1 MTLAAQNISLLLG
14 DGEAQAT
21 ILDQVNLNVAAGEMV
36 AIMGPSGAGKSS
48 LLAICGGLRRAS
60 SGSVTVGGVN
70 LGDLSDSELAR
81 IRRQRIGFVF
91 QQSNLVPSLTALD
104 QLLLVAHLNGE
115 GTHGKAR
122 AEALRLLAEVGME
135 NRAARKPAQLSG
147 GERQRVGIARALM
160 GNPALLLVDEP
171 TSMLDQGRG
180 REIVELL
187 AQQCHAHKVAT
198 VMVTHDASMVSVVD
212 RIVKLV
218 DGRVVSE
225 GAPS

>member
-1 MTLAAQNISLLLG
+1 
-14 DGEAQAT
+14 
-21 ILDQVNLNVAAGEMV
+21 
-36 AIMGPSGAGKSS
+36 
-48 LLAICGGLRRAS
+48 
-60 SGSVTVGGVN
+60 
-70 LGDLSDSELAR
+70 
-81 IRRQRIGFVF
+81 
-91 QQSNLVPSLTALD
+91 
-104 QLLLVAHLNGE
+104 
-115 GTHGKAR
+115 
-122 AEALRLLAEVGME
+122 ME

-212 RIVKLV
+212 LIVKLA

>member
-1 MTLAAQNISLLLG
+1 VTLAARDISLLLG

-21 ILDQVNLNVAAGEMV
+21 ILDHVNIDVAAGEMV

-60 SGSVTVGGVN
+60 SGSITVGGVH
-70 LGDLSDSELAR
+70 LGELRDSELAR

-104 QLLLVAHLNGE
+104 QLLLVSHLNGE

-122 AEALRLLAEVGME
+122 TEALRLLAEVGME
-135 NRAARKPAQLSG
+135 SRAARKPAQLSG

-187 AQQCHAHKVAT
+187 AQQCRAHKVAT

-212 RIVKLV
+212 RVVHLV

-225 GAPS
+225 GAPT

>member
-1 MTLAAQNISLLLG
+1 MTLAARDISLVLG

-21 ILDQVNLNVAAGEMV
+21 ILDHVNIGVAAGEMV

-60 SGSVTVGGVN
+60 SGSVEVGGVHLGN
-70 LGDLSDSELAR
+70 LNDSELAR

-104 QLLLVAHLNGE
+104 QLLLVSHLNGE

-122 AEALRLLAEVGME
+122 TEALRLLAEVGME
-135 NRAARKPAQLSG
+135 NRAARQLCRLAG

-160 GNPALLLVDEP
+160 GNPALLLIDEP

-218 DGRVVSE
+218 DGRVIS
-225 GAPS
+225 